1 MAILAVEMFHVDIC
15 NLLHPSTRL
24 ADICPE
30 KTVAL

>member
-1 MAILAVEMFHVDIC
+1 MAVSAAEMFHVDIC
-15 NLLHPSTRL
+15 ILLHPSMEL